1 MDPGFRRG
9 DGLGYFLRVHQK
21 IDDFL
26 KVLRRPVKYL
36 EGAGRAFNILA
47 CIAVIAMM
55 MLSTADVV
63 MRLFG
68 KPIPGTYELV
78 GFLGAI
84 VVSFALVF
92 TSMEKGHIAVEIL
105 VEKLPQRA
113 QLSIEAVC
121 NLIGALLFG
130 VIAYQAVLY
139 ALDMKQ
145 SGEVSLT
152 LQMPPYPFIFGIAAG
167 CALLCLLLVA
177 DFIKSVQRT
186 IDA

>member
-1 MDPGFRRG
+1 M
-9 DGLGYFLRVHQK
+9 
-21 IDDFL
+21 
-26 KVLRRPVKYL
+26 LRRPIKYI
-36 EGAGRAFNILA
+36 EETGKGFNILA
-47 CIAVIAMM
+47 CAAVVVMM
-55 MLSTADVV
+55 LLSTADVIL
-63 MRLFG
+63 RLFG

>member
-55 MLSTADVV
+55 LLSTADVV

-186 IDA
+186 FDA

>member
-1 MDPGFRRG
+1 MFNPT
-9 DGLGYFLRVHQK
+9 
-21 IDDFL
+21 
-26 KVLRRPVKYL
+26 KYL
-36 EGAGRAFNILA
+36 TRAGRGFNLLSCA
-47 CIAVIAMM
+47 AVIAMM
-55 MLSTADVV
+55 LLSTADGFF
-63 MRLFG
+63 RLFG
-68 KPIPGTYELV
+68 KTIPGTYELV
-78 GFLGAI
+78 GFLGTI
-84 VVSFALVF
+84 VVSFALAF

-113 QLSIEAVC
+113 QLAIEGFC

-139 ALDMKQ
+139 ALDIKK

-186 IDA
+186 LDA

>member
-1 MDPGFRRG
+1 M
-9 DGLGYFLRVHQK
+9 
-21 IDDFL
+21 
-26 KVLRRPVKYL
+26 LRRPVKYL

-55 MLSTADVV
+55 LLSTADVV

-78 GFLGAI
+78 GFLGTI

-113 QLSIEAVC
+113 QLGIEAFC

-177 DFIKSVQRT
+177 DFIKSAQRT

>member
-1 MDPGFRRG
+1 MDHGFRRG

-36 EGAGRAFNILA
+36 EGAGRAFNIIA

-55 MLSTADVV
+55 LLSTADVV

-130 VIAYQAVLY
+130 VIAYQVIFNISPKTIIFSTWCSESRRLFLWFPSSTY
-139 ALDMKQ
+139 
-145 SGEVSLT
+145 V
-152 LQMPPYPFIFGIAAG
+152 YPRKSYFCLF
-167 CALLCLLLVA
+167 LLKA
-177 DFIKSVQRT
+177 REKYFHI
-186 IDA
+186 

>member
-55 MLSTADVV
+55 LLSTADVV

-78 GFLGAI
+78 GFLGTI